1 MQFALRE
8 TEQELA
14 DALLITLGTLM
25 LLVGLNAQ
33 STQTVH
39 QTRHAQDYTV
49 WIPVQDC
56 VEPMLSAVLSTTSQH
71 APALKAMKEI
81 HFLLAACAPFP
92 LKQWLRKI
100 LVIQIHVDQTL
111 YHQGCKETMVAL
123 EVANASAPVCQE

>member
-56 VEPMLSAVLSTTSQH
+56 VESMLSAELSITYQH
-71 APALKAMKEI
+71 APATAVTQEI
-81 HFLLAACAPFP
+81 LSH
-92 LKQWLRKI
+92 
-100 LVIQIHVDQTL
+100 HVE
-111 YHQGCKETMVAL
+111 GFR
-123 EVANASAPVCQE
+123 